1 MALKLYADAACTSE
15 ITAGNPDTVRKAV
28 TQCTQMTDEKALY
41 IKSDNAG
48 LTYENISVTAVNDN
62 NGTTTSGQ
70 VDVMY
75 APDNAGVAGAYVQ
88 NLNLANGAF
97 GAAVKIWRKVI
108 APNVQAAFKKT
119 NITHQITADEYVV

>member
-15 ITAGNPDTVRKAV
+15 ITSGNPDSVRKAV
-28 TQCTQMTDEKALY
+28 TQGTQMTDEKALY
-41 IKSDNAG
+41 LKSDNAG
-48 LTYENISVTAVNDN
+48 LTYENISITAVGDN

-70 VDVMY
+70 IDVMY
-75 APDNAGVAGAYVQ
+75 APDNAGSPGAYVQ
-88 NLNLANGAF
+88 SLVIANGAYTT
-97 GAAVKIWRKVI
+97 ALKIWRKVI